1 MNFHWAAHASS
12 AVRYLRCVEAADIH
26 SREHEDER
34 RCGECSLCC
43 TVLRV
48 DPLRKL
54 GGVACVHQKVGSLTG
69 CEIHER
75 PERPALCGVYRCS
88 WLLGRF
94 TLDDRPDRLGAVLDF
109 GSHGGVPVLSIR
121 ESAAGVFDASPRL
134 REIAEEVRESMPVR
148 ITSADDVMNADRE
161 YRILEA
167 GGEELRVSGDRV
179 ERWFAG
185 ERQGSERIPFVERWL
200 RRLTL
205 IWKRWRL
212 RDYRGAGD

>member
-1 MNFHWAAHASS
+1 M
-12 AVRYLRCVEAADIH
+12 EAAEAH
-26 SREHEDER
+26 SSKEEGER
-34 RCGECSLCC
+34 RCDECSLCC

-54 GGVACVHQKVGSLTG
+54 GGVTCVHQKVGSKAS

-75 PERPALCGVYRCS
+75 PERPALCGAYRCS

-94 TLDDRPDRLGAVLDF
+94 TPDDRPDRLGAVLDF
-109 GSHGGVPVLSIR
+109 GSHGGVPVLTIR
-121 ESAAGVFDASPRL
+121 ESAVGVFDASPRL

-179 ERWFAG
+179 ERWFEG
-185 ERQGSERIPFVERWL
+185 ERQGTERIPPFERWL
-200 RRLTL
+200 RRFTLT
-205 IWKRWRL
+205 WKRWRL
-212 RDYRGAGD
+212 RGYRGEGDGSREPGEESVQSRVGGN